1 MHLNLEKSIV
11 DELHKMI
18 DSSFNNSKY
27 EFEVRFGI
35 FENKYFIPSLKYN
48 IFKNILEDL
57 YSNNNFEN
65 SDVFDI
71 LSISNN
77 TIDNNKLYKC
87 AKDIN
92 SIKKIC
98 ANERY
103 IDSNVYFITKTKKL
117 NICNVENYDIRFE
130 LSEENDVKPTEKEK
144 EDLYN
149 CSEKCYRYKK
159 RYSFVR
165 NNGLF
170 RIDLSITKTSP
181 NYDDYKKGII
191 GFNSFSA
198 SNVLDKNVNYECEI
212 EYLPNS
218 DLSIFKDIPENNIK
232 AQKELIFNE
241 FINNIYYILKHIQ
254 ECEYP
259 IPKDFQENIFHNY
272 INSFYLGN
280 KKYSKNKKTNSN
292 DINSNNT
299 NSNNT
304 NSADTNSNEIDY
316 FDLPK
321 TKKNF
326 FLGADT
332 CILKSEN
339 LIDYNNNINKYINS
353 ESPDD
358 YAITLKADGERS
370 LLYIDESGYVYIMN
384 NRIKFKDT
392 GIKIVNTLKN
402 TLIDGEFL
410 IDSNKFLAFDL
421 IYFNGTDYRTRI
433 LNRTKEE
440 KDSNLYEISRLE
452 QLKKIIETFNYHKKN
467 FSQNKK
473 STFSLLLKH
482 YEFPKLVNKNMFE
495 VASNMWNNKNNN
507 DFNVDGLIFTPRKE
521 EYHNVAKGFRWRNQL
536 KWKPLEMTSIDFL
549 VSVSQTNNIDVVKP
563 FRIFDKAT
571 NNYIIKDYKTIYLK
585 VGQKS
590 GKKYLPTLFKPYE
603 GSELRKTDCFIAK
616 IFCDTDGKI
625 YAYDPSTNI
634 KEEIQNNSI
643 VEFTYDKNNSVGF
656 EWVPIRIRHDKTEL
670 FKNTRSISNTANDIN
685 IATSTWKL
693 IHEIDGLLLDNNIFE
708 LINDKFYYNKI
719 LNFVSDKEQ
728 GYYNVE
734 NNLFEGLTEEEKMIK
749 RKDMAGNLR
758 LFNNIIKY
766 YLYENV
772 SNLYKNNTGIN
783 DLKLL
788 DLGAGRGGDLLKYIK
803 SDIKKVTAIDL
814 DKVNITQM
822 NKRYMEMDELNKK
835 NLKLE
840 IYQGDFSKLLN
851 NGDSSKNIN
860 TKSRDDLI
868 NKYEQEGFYN
878 YNLISSQ
885 FSIHYAFK
893 DEISVR
899 GFIHNIFNN
908 LRIGGYFFG
917 TTFNGK
923 VIFDELK
930 NNNKITGSYTNDENN
945 NDILYKIEK
954 KYDNKD
960 FLKYGQ
966 KIDFTFKNISSE
978 PISEYLVNF
987 DYLVNV
993 LKEDYDIVL
1002 LDNNE
1007 LSSLGLN
1014 KSIDSFEYLYN
1025 KSINENKSFKL
1036 QDVEKELVFKYY
1048 YFVFKKVGTGNAKE
1062 IQKWNK
1068 LITLK

>member
-1 MHLNLEKSIV
+1 MHLNLDKLTI

-18 DSSFNNSKY
+18 DSSFNNDNY
-27 EFEVRFGI
+27 EFEVRFGM

-65 SDVFDI
+65 SDVFEI

-77 TIDNNKLYKC
+77 TVDNNKLYKC

-98 ANERY
+98 SNERY
-103 IDSNVYFITKTKKL
+103 IDNNVYFVTKTKKI

-130 LSEENDVKPTEKEK
+130 LSEESDIKPTEKEK

-149 CSEKCYRYKK
+149 CAEKCYRYKK
-159 RYSFVR
+159 RYSFIR

-170 RIDLSITKTSP
+170 RIDLSMTKTSP
-181 NYDDYKKGII
+181 NYDDYKNGII
-191 GFNSFSA
+191 GFSNFNA
-198 SNVLDKNVNYECEI
+198 SNVLDKNINYECEI

-218 DLSIFKDIPENNIK
+218 DLSIFKDIDENNTK
-232 AQKELIFNE
+232 AQKELVFNE
-241 FINNIYYILKHIQ
+241 LVNNIYYILKHIQ

-259 IPKDFQENIFHNY
+259 IPKDFQETVFHNY
-272 INSFYLGN
+272 INSFLVN
-280 KKYSKNKKTNSN
+280 N
-292 DINSNNT
+292 NSNN
-299 NSNNT
+299 NSSNNSS
-304 NSADTNSNEIDY
+304 NSSSNSSNNNDIDY
-316 FDLPK
+316 FNLPK

-339 LIDYNNNINKYINS
+339 LIDYDNNINKFINDNV
-353 ESPDD
+353 PND

-370 LLYIDESGYVYIMN
+370 LLYVDHNGYVYIMN

-402 TLIDGEFL
+402 TLVDGEYL
-410 IDSNKFLAFDL
+410 SETNKFLAFDL
-421 IYFNGTDYRTRI
+421 IYFNGTDYRNRI
-433 LNRTKEE
+433 LNRTKNE
-440 KDSNLYEISRLE
+440 KDEKIYDTSRLE

-473 STFSLLLKH
+473 STFTLLLKH
-482 YEFPKLVNKNMFE
+482 YEFPQLNNKNIFE
-495 VASNMWNNKNNN
+495 VASNMWNNKSDN
-507 DFNVDGLIFTPRKE
+507 DFNVDGLIFTPRRE
-521 EYHNVAKGFRWRNQL
+521 EYHNVVRGFRWRNQL

-549 VSVSQTNNIDVVKP
+549 VNISQTNNIDVVKP
-563 FRIFDKAT
+563 FRIFDKST

-590 GKKYLPTLFKPYE
+590 GKKYLPTLFKPSE

-643 VEFTYDKNNSVGF
+643 VEFTYNKENNVGF

-758 LFNNIIKY
+758 LFNNITKY
-766 YLYENV
+766 YLYENI

-783 DLKLL
+783 DLRLL
-788 DLGAGRGGDLLKYIK
+788 DLGSGRGGDLSKYIK
-803 SDIKKVTAIDL
+803 SEIRKVTAVDL

-822 NKRYMEMDELNKK
+822 NKRYMEMDEINKK

-840 IYQGDFSKLLN
+840 IFHGDFSKLLN
-851 NGDSSKNIN
+851 NGDSSKNVN
-860 TKSRDDLI
+860 AKSRDDLI
-868 NKYEQEGFYN
+868 SKYEQEGFYN
-878 YNLISSQ
+878 YNLVSSQ

-899 GFIHNIFNN
+899 GFIHNVFNN

-917 TTFNGK
+917 TTFDGK
-923 VIFDELK
+923 VIFDKLK
-930 NNNKITGSYTNDENN
+930 NNNEIIGSYNENESN
-945 NDILYKIEK
+945 ILYKIEK

-993 LKEDYDIVL
+993 LKEDYDMVL
-1002 LDNNE
+1002 LDNIE
-1007 LSSLGLN
+1007 LKSIGLE

-1025 KSINENKSFKL
+1025 KSDNENKSFKL
-1036 QDVEKELVFKYY
+1036 QDVEKDLVFKYH

>member
-1 MHLNLEKSIV
+1 MHLNLDKLTI

-18 DSSFNNSKY
+18 DSSFNNNNY
-27 EFEVRFGI
+27 EFEVRFGM

-65 SDVFDI
+65 SDVFEI

-77 TIDNNKLYKC
+77 TVDNNKLYKC

-98 ANERY
+98 SNERY
-103 IDSNVYFITKTKKL
+103 IDSNVYFVTKTKKI

-130 LSEENDVKPTEKEK
+130 LSEESDVKPTEQEK

-159 RYSFVR
+159 RYSFIR

-170 RIDLSITKTSP
+170 RIDLSMTKTSP
-181 NYDDYKKGII
+181 NYDDYKNGII
-191 GFNSFSA
+191 GFSNFNA
-198 SNVLDKNVNYECEI
+198 SNVLDKNINYECEI

-218 DLSIFKDIPENNIK
+218 DLSIFKDIDENNTK
-232 AQKELIFNE
+232 AQKELVFNE
-241 FINNIYYILKHIQ
+241 LVNNIYYILKHIQ

-259 IPKDFQENIFHNY
+259 IPKDFQETVFHNY
-272 INSFYLGN
+272 INSFLVN
-280 KKYSKNKKTNSN
+280 NNSNNSNNSN
-292 DINSNNT
+292 DI
-299 NSNNT
+299 
-304 NSADTNSNEIDY
+304 DY
-316 FDLPK
+316 FNLPK

-339 LIDYNNNINKYINS
+339 LIDYDNNINKFINDNV
-353 ESPDD
+353 PND

-370 LLYIDESGYVYIMN
+370 LLYVDHNGYVYIMN

-402 TLIDGEFL
+402 TLVDGEYL
-410 IDSNKFLAFDL
+410 SETNKFLAFDL
-421 IYFNGTDYRTRI
+421 IYFNGNDYRNRI
-433 LNRTKEE
+433 LNRTKNE
-440 KDSNLYEISRLE
+440 KDEKIYDTSRLE

-473 STFSLLLKH
+473 STFTLLLKH
-482 YEFPKLVNKNMFE
+482 YEFPKLNKKNIFE
-495 VASNMWNNKNNN
+495 VASNMWNNKSDN
-507 DFNVDGLIFTPRKE
+507 DFNVDGLIFTPRRE
-521 EYHNVAKGFRWRNQL
+521 EYHNVVKGFRWRNQL

-549 VSVSQTNNIDVVKP
+549 VNISQTNNIDVVKP
-563 FRIFDKAT
+563 FRVFDKLT

-590 GKKYLPTLFKPYE
+590 GKRYLPTLFRPSE

-643 VEFTYDKNNSVGF
+643 VEFTYNKENNVGF

-758 LFNNIIKY
+758 LFNNITKY
-766 YLYENV
+766 YLYENI

-783 DLKLL
+783 DLRLL
-788 DLGAGRGGDLLKYIK
+788 DLGSGRGGDLSKYIK
-803 SDIKKVTAIDL
+803 SEIKKVTAVDL

-822 NKRYMEMDELNKK
+822 NKRYMEMDEINKK

-840 IYQGDFSKLLN
+840 IFHGDFSKLLN
-851 NGDSSKNIN
+851 NGDSSKNVN
-860 TKSRDDLI
+860 AKSRDDLI
-868 NKYEQEGFYN
+868 SKYEQEGFYN
-878 YNLISSQ
+878 YNLVSSQ

-899 GFIHNIFNN
+899 GFIHNVFNN

-917 TTFNGK
+917 TTFDGK
-923 VIFDELK
+923 VIFDKLK
-930 NNNKITGSYTNDENN
+930 NNNEIIGSYNENESN
-945 NDILYKIEK
+945 ILYKIEK

-993 LKEDYDIVL
+993 LKEDYDMVL
-1002 LDNNE
+1002 LDNIE
-1007 LSSLGLN
+1007 LKSIGLE

-1025 KSINENKSFKL
+1025 KSDNENKSFKL
-1036 QDVEKELVFKYY
+1036 QDVEKDLVFKYH